1 MKYVGRIA
9 VVISDTYFIRA
20 FIGICVGDIKKGEFI
35 WECNNSLVKIF
46 AFFTYV
52 LGFGYGYIQISNCYA
67 KSLKIWFEAFAVGSI
82 LIALSEIIRLLR
94 K

>member
-1 MKYVGRIA
+1 MLYLILILFVLLLVFVWVTLKKVSLFGN
-9 VVISDTYFIRA
+9 VITPLLKF
-20 FIGICVGDIKKGEFI
+20 
-35 WECNNSLVKIF
+35 F

>member
-1 MKYVGRIA
+1 MLYLILILFVLLLVFVWETLKKVSLFGN
-9 VVISDTYFIRA
+9 VITPLLKF
-20 FIGICVGDIKKGEFI
+20 
-35 WECNNSLVKIF
+35 F

>member
-9 VVISDTYFIRA
+9 VVISDTYFICA

-46 AFFTYV
+46 CFFYLCVGVWLWIYTNIK
-52 LGFGYGYIQISNCYA
+52 LLC
-67 KSLKIWFEAFAVGSI
+67 KIA
-82 LIALSEIIRLLR
+82 
-94 K
+94 

>member
-1 MKYVGRIA
+1 MLYLILILFVLLLVFVWGTLKKVSLFGN
-9 VVISDTYFIRA
+9 VITPLLKF
-20 FIGICVGDIKKGEFI
+20 
-35 WECNNSLVKIF
+35 F

-52 LGFGYGYIQISNCYA
+52 LGFGYGYIISNCYA

-82 LIALSEIIRLLR
+82 LIVLSEFIRLLR

>member
-1 MKYVGRIA
+1 MLYLILILFVLLLVFVWGTLKKVSLFGN
-9 VVISDTYFIRA
+9 VITPLLKF
-20 FIGICVGDIKKGEFI
+20 
-35 WECNNSLVKIF
+35 F

-82 LIALSEIIRLLR
+82 LIVLSEFIRLLR